1 MKCFI
6 YLFLP
11 FIFILSC
18 NKKTQNNSSHIQ
30 KGFISE
36 SGTYYWN
43 LNKKIVIKNIGD
55 GGKIFAILDKLN
67 NVIYQLPFNN
77 TFSDYH
83 YYSFYIDENQNAYY
97 YNSDLDDY
105 KALIWNNN
113 LNKYDTIND
122 FCSNKI
128 SLPVEFKK
136 EIQSHVNNCES
147 LK

>member
-67 NVIYQLPFNN
+67 KYADSLDGGFKVFIELPKNP
-77 TFSDYH
+77 
-83 YYSFYIDENQNAYY
+83 
-97 YNSDLDDY
+97 
-105 KALIWNNN
+105 
-113 LNKYDTIND
+113 
-122 FCSNKI
+122 SNKQI
-128 SLPVEFKK
+128 ANLIKD
-136 EIQSHVNNCES
+136 INNSNLGLVKIEVRGTS
-147 LK
+147 